1 MTAGTVQALVVCST
15 ASGAVTS
22 AGGPVS
28 CGTDAKGNPLYLS
41 TVQAYVVDP
50 ASAGYFD
57 AIATPFDYTQAFGF
71 WSVAFTSV
79 VGLYFACLGI
89 GTVVNFLRRA

>member
-1 MTAGTVQALVVCST
+1 M
-15 ASGAVTS
+15 
-22 AGGPVS
+22 
-28 CGTDAKGNPLYLS
+28 
-41 TVQAYVVDP
+41 VDP